1 VGRLADTVAIVTGA
15 GRGIGRSIA
24 LALAREGA
32 DLAVADKAPGQLPT
46 LAAEIRDLGRRV
58 VAERADVSVEAEVNR
73 FVDGVLAAFGQV
85 DVLVNNAGTVVLPGA
100 ILETTLET
108 WETTMATNARSV
120 FLCTRAVL
128 PGMIERRRGRIV
140 NIASTAG
147 LRPLRER
154 AAYCA
159 SKHAVVGFTRAV
171 ALDVKP
177 YGVAVN
183 GIAPGPVDTPL
194 TRVSRPDLDKRAWL
208 VPADVA
214 DVAVFLASPDAR
226 GMTGAIVE
234 VEGWAAFAG

>member
-1 VGRLADTVAIVTGA
+1 VRLADTVAIVTGA
-15 GRGIGRSIA
+15 GRGIGRGIA
-24 LALAREGA
+24 LAFAREGA
-32 DLAVADKAPGQLPT
+32 DLALADKAPQGLPG
-46 LAAEIRDLGRRV
+46 LAAEIRALGRRAM
-58 VAERADVSVEAEVNR
+58 AEPADVTVEAEVER
-73 FVDGVLAAFGQV
+73 FVGGVLAEFGRV

-100 ILETTLET
+100 ILETTLEA

-128 PGMIERRRGRIV
+128 PGMIARRHGRII

-159 SKHAVVGFTRAV
+159 SKHAVAGFTRSV
-171 ALDVKP
+171 ALDMRP
-177 YGVAVN
+177 HGVAVN
-183 GIAPGPVDTPL
+183 AIAPGPVDTPL
-194 TRVSRPDLDKRAWL
+194 TRVSRPDLDKREWL
-208 VPADVA
+208 SPVEIA
-214 DVAVFLASPDAR
+214 DVAVFLASADAR